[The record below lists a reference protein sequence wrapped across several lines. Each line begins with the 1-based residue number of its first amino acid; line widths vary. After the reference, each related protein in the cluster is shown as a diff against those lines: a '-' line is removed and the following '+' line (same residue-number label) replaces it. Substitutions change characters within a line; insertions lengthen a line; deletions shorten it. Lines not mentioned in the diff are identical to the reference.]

1 MNYVFCTEESVILR
15 VISGIAKG
23 HKLKTL
29 KGNNTRPTSDKV
41 KGSLFNILAGAMEG
55 ADVLD
60 LFAGTGNLG
69 IEALSRGANS
79 ATFIDKSSDCAAII
93 RENLIHTK
101 LVDLATVLTG
111 DIFRMMSKLANEG
124 MSFDIIFLDPPYNK
138 NLVEET
144 LNCII
149 ENDVLKRSSIVIAE
163 HDIDDIVSD
172 EIGVLKK
179 VRSTNYGDTVMS
191 FFMVVERQ

>member
-1 MNYVFCTEESVILR
+1 MEEYVILR
-15 VISGIAKG
+15 VISGTAKG

-29 KGNNTRPTSDKV
+29 KGISTRPTSDRV
-41 KGSLFNILAGAMEG
+41 KESLFNIISGMIPGAG
-55 ADVLD
+55 VLD
-60 LFAGTGNLG
+60 IYAGTGSIG
-69 IEALSRGANS
+69 IEALSRG
-79 ATFIDKSSDCAAII
+79 SDFAVFVDISNECSRII
-93 RENLIHTK
+93 RENLVNTK
-101 LVDLATVLTG
+101 LIDKASVITG
-111 DIFRMMSKLANEG
+111 DIFITLNKISKNNKK
-124 MSFDIIFLDPPYNK
+124 FDIIFLDPPYNK

>member
-1 MNYVFCTEESVILR
+1 LQKN
-15 VISGIAKG
+15 K
-23 HKLKTL
+23 K
-29 KGNNTRPTSDKV
+29 
-41 KGSLFNILAGAMEG
+41 
-55 ADVLD
+55 
-60 LFAGTGNLG
+60 
-69 IEALSRGANS
+69 
-79 ATFIDKSSDCAAII
+79 
-93 RENLIHTK
+93 
-101 LVDLATVLTG
+101 
-111 DIFRMMSKLANEG
+111 
-124 MSFDIIFLDPPYNK
+124 FDIIFLDPPYNK